1 MSPLHLPCISA
12 TSPLHLPHISPA
24 SPPYPRYDVALA
36 LWAAAL
42 LESICT
48 QMWHQGRCGGSAS
61 TALRGW
67 LEDNTFNTLEI
78 ATLALLIGMGICTAH
93 DLSASQAEPS
103 EVGVALQSS
112 P

>member
-1 MSPLHLPCISA
+1 MRVPSVTRLSK
-12 TSPLHLPHISPA
+12 
-24 SPPYPRYDVALA
+24 YDVALA

-48 QMWHQGRCGGSAS
+48 QMWHQGRCGSTAS

-78 ATLALLIGMGICTAH
+78 ATLALLIGIGICTAY
-93 DLSASQAEPS
+93 DLSASHSEPS
-103 EVGVALQSS
+103 EVGVALQS
-112 P
+112 